1 MPEGY
6 VLAKTVK
13 VTPPTE
19 EEWEAEKTS
28 WIESMNRG
36 SEQQAVQAFLTDLR
50 NKADVRIINPAVLEN

>member
-1 MPEGY
+1 M
-6 VLAKTVK
+6 LAKTVK

-36 SEQQAVQAFLTDLR
+36 SEQQAV
-50 NKADVRIINPAVLEN
+50 